1 MCDCICGET
10 FEVDTHGGE
19 DIDELLDLE
28 RRMLEEGEKTY
39 LDCLI
44 ETGMRI
50 PPPEELDDGTLR
62 AKLWEVI
69 AGLARLRV
77 FIESTDHL
85 SDRLLYRRLYAEVL
99 REHEW
104 AVHIGTYDLR
114 IAMTDAPRD
123 DPFAMWLGEVLD
135 REPPGEQPRFDRDRH
150 LPQPEEDDVDGVA

>member
-10 FEVDTHGGE
+10 FEVDNHGGE
-19 DIDELLDLE
+19 DIEELLELE

-50 PPPEELDDGTLR
+50 PPPDELDDGTLH

-77 FIESTDHL
+77 FLESTDHL

-99 REHEW
+99 REREW

-114 IAMTDAPRD
+114 LALSDAPRG
-123 DPFAMWLGEVLD
+123 DPFAIWFGESPD
-135 REPPGEQPRFDRDRH
+135 REPLNEQLGVDRDRH
-150 LPQPEEDDVDGVA
+150 LPQPEEDDVDGLA